1 MNDLENLARIQGVL
15 LGIIIGI
22 FFSYMILKFG

>member
-1 MNDLENLARIQGVL
+1 MNDLENLAWIQGVL